1 MTSRSYF
8 SHLCFTVCFSCAHV
22 CVCVCATVLCASCA
36 CTGGG
41 FDCELR
47 ATVLAPAGSN
57 SVRITVAP
65 EWGEEISKVYPLGVS
80 SGMARHSITISLDV
94 AEGAVELWWP
104 RRMGSQRLYAINVSV
119 SPAVDPRS
127 LLSPAST
134 SASYSSTISKTVGFR
149 TVELVTSHGFS
160 LKVNGHDVFAFGANV
175 IPLSS
180 FEPTFTDDMINGL
193 LDAAVDQHINLLRVW
208 GGGDYMRESFA
219 KRCDELGIMVWNDMS
234 FNNAVYPSGPEDL
247 AGYKAEAAH
256 QVARL
261 GHHPSIVLWCGN
273 NEIEDD
279 VSMLSTPEYQKI
291 NYATLIP
298 ALAQADPTRPIWPSS
313 PSNGYK
319 NILLPCKI
327 CKILSLFSIF
337 FLPAD

>member
-1 MTSRSYF
+1 MCAPVFR
-8 SHLCFTVCFSCAHV
+8 VSCN
-22 CVCVCATVLCASCA
+22 

-47 ATVLAPAGSN
+47 VTVLAPAASK
-57 SVRITVAP
+57 SVRITVAT
-65 EWGEEISKVYPLGVS
+65 EWGGDISKVYPLGVS
-80 SGMARHSITISLDV
+80 TSGMERHNGTISLAV
-94 AEGAVELWWP
+94 AKEAVELWWP

-119 SPAVDPRS
+119 SPAVHLRS
-127 LLSPAST
+127 SLSSASA

-149 TVELVTSHGFS
+149 TVDLVTSPGFS

-219 KRCDELGIMVWNDMS
+219 KRCDELGIMVWNDLS

-247 AGYKAEAAH
+247 AGYKAEVTH

-279 VSMLSTPEYQKI
+279 VSMLSTPEYLRI

-298 ALAQADPTRPIWPSS
+298 ALARADPTRPIWPSS
-313 PSNGYK
+313 PSNGYM
-319 NILLPCKI
+319 NILLPRNTCRVFESTVDFI
-327 CKILSLFSIF
+327 ASPS
-337 FLPAD
+337 